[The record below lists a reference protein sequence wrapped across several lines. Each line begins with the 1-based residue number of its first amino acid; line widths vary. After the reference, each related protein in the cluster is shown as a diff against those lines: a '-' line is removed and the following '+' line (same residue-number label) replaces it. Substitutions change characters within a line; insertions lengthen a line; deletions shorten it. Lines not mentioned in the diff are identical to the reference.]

1 MIAGERLTRLARS
14 ASATRAAAAYL
25 RRQAGASL
33 SDEERTQADE
43 LDATLEA
50 MFLMAAVDG
59 QVGEG
64 EIARLTGTMEALFG
78 TPERGAASGADRGA
92 GRGADVEGVLVHLGT
107 SLERDGWTA
116 RLDAV
121 ADRLVTA
128 DARAFAFRL
137 SAALVLVD
145 DHLAHAEAAAL
156 RALAAALDL
165 DSATTQ
171 HIIEDVQDALAEG

>member
-1 MIAGERLTRLARS
+1 MIAGERLTRLARG
-14 ASATRAAAAYL
+14 ASAKRAAAAYL
-25 RRQAGASL
+25 RRQGGAAL
-33 SDEERTQADE
+33 SEEERAEADE

-59 QVGEG
+59 QVGSD
-64 EIARLTGTMEALFG
+64 EIARLTATIEALFG
-78 TPERGAASGADRGA
+78 TRDRGAAPGADRGTD
-92 GRGADVEGVLVHLGT
+92 RGPDVDGVLVHLGT

-121 ADRLVTA
+121 AERLVTA
-128 DARAFAFRL
+128 EARAFAFRL
-137 SAALVLVD
+137 SAALVFVD

-165 DSATTQ
+165 DGATTQ

>member
-1 MIAGERLTRLARS
+1 MMAGERLTRLARG
-14 ASATRAAAAYL
+14 ASARRAAAAYL
-25 RRQAGASL
+25 RRQGGASL
-33 SDEERTQADE
+33 SEEERAQADE

-59 QVGEG
+59 QVGSD
-64 EIARLTGTMEALFG
+64 EIARLTATMEALFG
-78 TPERGAASGADRGA
+78 TRERGAASGTEGGADSGT
-92 GRGADVEGVLVHLGT
+92 DVEGMLVHLGT

-137 SAALVLVD
+137 SAAIVFVD

-165 DSATTQ
+165 DGPTTQ